1 MLYRGAVRQTKLIQ
15 YVEHRFNILN
25 ITPGTNTWQ
34 VIQMNTPLTLNSP
47 PEVGATLQRL
57 RLARGLT
64 LEDLS
69 RIAGVSKSMLSQI
82 EREKANPTIA
92 ITWRLANAL
101 GVDIGE
107 LLSSEVRVTETIR
120 IVDAHET
127 PTLPGTHAGYS
138 LRILGP
144 MDLAGKYEWYEL
156 TLAPG
161 GEMASQAHDPGTK
174 EHLTVITGTIEL
186 EVGAEKK
193 KIKHGGTARYPADYD
208 HVIRNAGKT
217 EAKALL
223 VVVQR

>member
-1 MLYRGAVRQTKLIQ
+1 MNKVVTAVPKPVTGAA
-15 YVEHRFNILN
+15 
-25 ITPGTNTWQ
+25 
-34 VIQMNTPLTLNSP
+34 P

-101 GVDIGE
+101 GVQIGE
-107 LLSSEVRVTETIR
+107 LLSSQVRTAELIR
-120 IVDAHET
+120 VVDAHEI
-127 PTLPGTHAGYS
+127 PTLPGSHAGYS

-161 GEMASQAHDPGTK
+161 GELASQGHDPGTN
-174 EHLTVITGTIEL
+174 EHLTVLTGAVEI
-186 EVGAEKK
+186 EVGIEKRRV
-193 KIKHGGTARYPADYD
+193 KHGATARYPADQG
-208 HVIRNAGKT
+208 HVIRNTGKL
-217 EAKALL
+217 ESKALL
-223 VVVQR
+223 VVVHR

>member
-1 MLYRGAVRQTKLIQ
+1 MKSAVT
-15 YVEHRFNILN
+15 
-25 ITPGTNTWQ
+25 TNA
-34 VIQMNTPLTLNSP
+34 P
-47 PEVGATLQRL
+47 PEVGAALQRL

-101 GVDIGE
+101 GVQISE
-107 LLSSEVRVTETIR
+107 LLATSERELETIR
-120 IVDAHET
+120 VIDAHET
-127 PTLPGTHAGYS
+127 PTLPGHHAGYV

-144 MDLAGKYEWYEL
+144 MELAGKYEWYEL

-161 GEMASQAHDPGTK
+161 GELASQGHDPGAQ
-174 EHLTVITGTIEL
+174 EHLTLLHGSVEV
-186 EVGAEKK
+186 EVGNDKK
-193 KIKHGGTARYPADYD
+193 KVKLGGTARYPADLQ
-208 HVIRNAGKT
+208 HIIRNAGKT

-223 VVVQR
+223 VVIHR

>member
-1 MLYRGAVRQTKLIQ
+1 MNKAVT
-15 YVEHRFNILN
+15 
-25 ITPGTNTWQ
+25 T
-34 VIQMNTPLTLNSP
+34 SAP

-101 GVDIGE
+101 GVQIGE
-107 LLSSEVRVTETIR
+107 LLSSEVRKVELIR
-120 IVDAHET
+120 VVDAHEI
-127 PTLPGTHAGYS
+127 PTLPGSHAGYS

-156 TLAPG
+156 TLQPG
-161 GEMASQAHDPGTK
+161 GELASQAHDPGTT
-174 EHLTVITGTIEL
+174 EHLTVVTGTVEL
-186 EVGAEKK
+186 EVGAEKR
-193 KIKHGGTARYPADYD
+193 KIKHGATARYPADQN
-208 HVIRNAGKT
+208 HAIRNAGKT

-223 VVVQR
+223 VVVHR

>member
-1 MLYRGAVRQTKLIQ
+1 MATVLPNLAAPT
-15 YVEHRFNILN
+15 
-25 ITPGTNTWQ
+25 
-34 VIQMNTPLTLNSP
+34 SAP

-101 GVDIGE
+101 GVQIGE
-107 LLSSEVRVTETIR
+107 LLSSEVRPVELIR
-120 IVDAHET
+120 VVDAHEI
-127 PTLPGTHAGYS
+127 PTLPGNHAGYA

-161 GEMASQAHDPGTK
+161 GELASQAHDPGTG
-174 EHLTVITGTIEL
+174 EHLTVLSGTVEL
-186 EVGAEKK
+186 EVGAEKRRV
-193 KIKHGGTARYPADYD
+193 KHGATARYPADQA
-208 HVIRNAGKT
+208 HVIRNLGKF

-223 VVVQR
+223 VVVHR

>member
-1 MLYRGAVRQTKLIQ
+1 MKTNAVS
-15 YVEHRFNILN
+15 
-25 ITPGTNTWQ
+25 NT
-34 VIQMNTPLTLNSP
+34 VNNSP
-47 PEVGATLQRL
+47 PEVGATLQRM

-101 GVDIGE
+101 GVAIAE
-107 LLSSEVRVTETIR
+107 LLSGTEKTVETIR
-120 IVDAHET
+120 VLEAHET
-127 PTLPGTHAGYS
+127 PTLPGDHAGYV

-161 GEMASQAHDPGTK
+161 GELASQAHDPGTA
-174 EHLTVITGTIEL
+174 EHLTLLHGAMEL
-186 EVGAEKK
+186 EVGGSKK
-193 KIKHGGTARYPADYD
+193 KLKTGATARYPADLP
-208 HVIRNAGKT
+208 HLIRNAGKT
-217 EAKALL
+217 EARALL
-223 VVVQR
+223 VVIQR

>member
-1 MLYRGAVRQTKLIQ
+1 MNKAVT
-15 YVEHRFNILN
+15 
-25 ITPGTNTWQ
+25 T
-34 VIQMNTPLTLNSP
+34 SAP

-101 GVDIGE
+101 GVQIGE
-107 LLSSEVRVTETIR
+107 LLSSEVRAVDLIR
-120 IVDAHET
+120 VVDAHEI
-127 PTLPGTHAGYS
+127 PTLPGNHAGYS

-156 TLAPG
+156 TLQPG
-161 GEMASQAHDPGTK
+161 GELVSQAHDPGTN
-174 EHLTVITGTIEL
+174 EHLTVVTGTVEL
-186 EVGAEKK
+186 EVGAEKR
-193 KIKHGGTARYPADYD
+193 KIKHGATARYPADQN
-208 HVIRNAGKT
+208 HAIRNAGKT

-223 VVVQR
+223 VVVHR

>member
-1 MLYRGAVRQTKLIQ
+1 MKVPVST
-15 YVEHRFNILN
+15 
-25 ITPGTNTWQ
+25 
-34 VIQMNTPLTLNSP
+34 NSP

-57 RLARGLT
+57 RLERGLT

-101 GVDIGE
+101 GVAIGE
-107 LLSSEVRVTETIR
+107 LLTAQTREVEPIRVLES
-120 IVDAHET
+120 HET
-127 PTLPGTHAGYS
+127 PTLPGIHAGYV

-144 MDLAGKYEWYEL
+144 MELAGKYEWYEL

-161 GEMASQAHDPGTK
+161 GELASQAHDPGTG
-174 EHLTVITGTIEL
+174 EHLTVLHGALEV
-186 EVGAEKK
+186 EVGAIKK
-193 KIKHGGTARYPADYD
+193 KIKIGATARYAADQN
-208 HVIRNAGKT
+208 HVIRNTGKS

-223 VVVQR
+223 VVVHR

>member
-1 MLYRGAVRQTKLIQ
+1 MKIMQ
-15 YVEHRFNILN
+15 
-25 ITPGTNTWQ
+25 P
-34 VIQMNTPLTLNSP
+34 PNSP

-57 RLARGLT
+57 RLERGLT

-101 GVDIGE
+101 GVEIGE
-107 LLSSEVRVTETIR
+107 LLSSETRVVETIR
-120 IVDAHET
+120 GTEAHEP
-127 PTLPGTHAGYS
+127 PTLPGNHAGYV

-161 GEMASQAHDPGTK
+161 GELASQAHDPGTN
-174 EHLTVITGTIEL
+174 EHLTVLNGAIEV
-186 EVGAEKK
+186 EVGISKRK
-193 KIKHGGTARYPADYD
+193 VRTGGTARYPADQD
-208 HVIRNAGKT
+208 
-217 EAKALL
+217 
-223 VVVQR
+223 

>member
-1 MLYRGAVRQTKLIQ
+1 MK
-15 YVEHRFNILN
+15 
-25 ITPGTNTWQ
+25 TPAPN
-34 VIQMNTPLTLNSP
+34 NAP

-101 GVDIGE
+101 GVAIGE
-107 LLSSEVRVTETIR
+107 LLSSETREIETIR
-120 IVDAHET
+120 VLEAHET
-127 PTLPGTHAGYS
+127 PTLPGTHAGYV

-161 GEMASQAHDPGTK
+161 GELGSQAHDPGTS
-174 EHLTVITGTIEL
+174 EHLTVLHGSL
-186 EVGAEKK
+186 EVEVGVTRKK
-193 KIKHGGTARYPADYD
+193 VKLGGTARYPADQD

-223 VVVQR
+223 VVVHR

>member
-1 MLYRGAVRQTKLIQ
+1 MK
-15 YVEHRFNILN
+15 
-25 ITPGTNTWQ
+25 TPVST
-34 VIQMNTPLTLNSP
+34 NSP

-82 EREKANPTIA
+82 EREEANPTIA

-101 GVDIGE
+101 GVPIGE
-107 LLSSEVRVTETIR
+107 LLQAETRDVETIR
-120 IVDAHET
+120 VLDAHET
-127 PTLPGTHAGYS
+127 PTLPGNHAGYV

-161 GEMASQAHDPGTK
+161 GELASQAHDPGTS
-174 EHLTVITGTIEL
+174 EHMTVLHGSMEV
-186 EVGAEKK
+186 EVGASKK
-193 KIKHGGTARYPADYD
+193 KVKMGGTARYPADQN
-208 HVIRNAGKT
+208 HILRNAGKT

-223 VVVQR
+223 VVVHR